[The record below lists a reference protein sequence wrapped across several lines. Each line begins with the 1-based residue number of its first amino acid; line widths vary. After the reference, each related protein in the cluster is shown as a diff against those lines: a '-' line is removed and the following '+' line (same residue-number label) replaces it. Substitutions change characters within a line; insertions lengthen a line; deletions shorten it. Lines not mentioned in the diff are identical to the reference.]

1 MKIIT
6 LTKINKIT
14 YIFLKNL
21 YKHLSY
27 IIKYSTN
34 EKLKVQYCI
43 KLVIL
48 LIFKKNF
55 YDVAISHK
63 FDNVW

>member
-27 IIKYSTN
+27 TIKYSTN

-63 FDNVW
+63 FDNV